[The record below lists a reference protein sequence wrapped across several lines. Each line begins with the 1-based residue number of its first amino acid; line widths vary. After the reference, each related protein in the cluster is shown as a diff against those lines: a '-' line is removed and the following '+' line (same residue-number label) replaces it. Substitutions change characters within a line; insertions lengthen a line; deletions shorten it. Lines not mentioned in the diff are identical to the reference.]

1 MNCYICLKVKILLA
15 KKVILL
21 ILDGWGKSPNKNE
34 SAIANARTPFIDKL
48 LDNYS
53 SAELITYGNHVGLPR
68 SQMGNSEV
76 GHLNISAGR
85 IVYQDLLKIDNSI
98 SDKTFRKN
106 NLILNAIN
114 YSKKK
119 NKSIHLMGLLSDG
132 GVHSHIN
139 HLEELLSILSE
150 NFCKKVYLHLFTD
163 GRDVDP
169 KSGIKYVK
177 KLEFILK
184 KTTGKIVSIIGRY
197 YSMDRDLN
205 FERTRK
211 AYKLLVDGIG
221 KKTNDFKK
229 EIELSYEKNQ
239 TDEFLEPL
247 SLGENNCLIKEGDVV
262 ISFNFRSDRMRQI
275 TKMLSQKDF
284 SYDGSKPLNLY
295 YLTMTNYDDTF
306 KDIRILF
313 EKDNLI
319 NTLGEVISKNGSKQL
334 RVAETEKYPHV
345 TYFFNGG
352 RESPF
357 KNEKRILCQ
366 SPSVATY
373 DLKPEMSALS
383 VRDTVVN
390 SVLKNEFDFI
400 CVNFANPDM
409 VGHTGNFKAAI
420 KACETVDSCTS
431 KIVTEGMQK
440 EYSIVIIADHGN
452 CEKMK
457 NSDGTPN
464 TAHTINPVPI
474 ILVEKEKR
482 KINSGILANIAP
494 TILEI
499 MGIERPHEMNQKS
512 LLSN

>member
-1 MNCYICLKVKILLA
+1 M
-15 KKVILL
+15 
-21 ILDGWGKSPNKNE
+21 ILDGWGKSSNQNE
-34 SAIANARTPFIDKL
+34 SAIANAKTPFIDKL
-48 LDNYS
+48 LDKYS
-53 SAELITYGNHVGLPR
+53 SAELITHGNHVGLP
-68 SQMGNSEV
+68 SNQMGNSEV

-98 SDKTFRKN
+98 SDKSFRKN
-106 NLILNAIN
+106 KVILNAID

-139 HLEELLSILSE
+139 HLEELLLILSE
-150 NFCKKVYLHLFTD
+150 NSCKKVCLHLFTD

-177 KLEFILK
+177 KLELFLK

-205 FERTRK
+205 LDRTRK
-211 AYKLLVDGIG
+211 AYKLIVNGDG

-229 EIELSYEKNQ
+229 EIELSYKNNL

-247 SLGENNCLIKEGDVV
+247 FIGEKSYLIEEGDVV

-275 TKMLSQKDF
+275 TRMLSQKDF
-284 SYDGSKPLNLY
+284 SFDGSKPLNLY
-295 YLTMTNYDDTF
+295 YLTMTNYDDNL
-306 KDIRILF
+306 KGVRILF
-313 EKDNLI
+313 EKENLI

-352 RESPF
+352 RENPF

-366 SPSVATY
+366 SPPVVTY
-373 DLKPEMSALS
+373 DLKPEMSALE
-383 VRDTVVN
+383 VRDAVVN
-390 SVLKNEFDFI
+390 SILKDKFDFI

-409 VGHTGNFKAAI
+409 VGHTGDFNAAI
-420 KACETVDSCTS
+420 KACETVDDCTN
-431 KIVTEGMQK
+431 KIVSEGMK
-440 EYSIVIIADHGN
+440 KGYSVVIIADHGN

-464 TAHTINPVPI
+464 TAHTTNPVPI

-482 KINSGILANIAP
+482 KIISGILANVAP

-499 MGIERPHEMNQKS
+499 MGIEKPNEMDEKS

>member
-1 MNCYICLKVKILLA
+1 M
-15 KKVILL
+15 
-21 ILDGWGKSPNKNE
+21 ILDGWGKSSNQNE
-34 SAIANARTPFIDKL
+34 SAIANAKTPFIDKL
-48 LDNYS
+48 LDKYS
-53 SAELITYGNHVGLPR
+53 SAELITHGNNVGLPS

-98 SDKTFRKN
+98 SDKSFRENKV
-106 NLILNAIN
+106 ILNAID

-132 GVHSHIN
+132 GVHSHIS
-139 HLEELLSILSE
+139 HLEELLLILRE
-150 NFCKKVYLHLFTD
+150 NSCTKVYLHLFTD

-177 KLEFILK
+177 KLELFLK
-184 KTTGKIVSIIGRY
+184 KTTGKIVSLIGRY

-205 FERTRK
+205 FDRTRK
-211 AYKLLVDGIG
+211 AYELIVNGVG
-221 KKTNDFKK
+221 RKTNDFKK
-229 EIELSYEKNQ
+229 EIELSYNNNL

-247 SLGENNCLIKEGDVV
+247 FVGEKSCLIGEGDVV

-275 TKMLSQKDF
+275 TRMLSQKDF

-295 YLTMTNYDDTF
+295 YLSMTNYDD
-306 KDIRILF
+306 KLKGIRILY
-313 EKDNLI
+313 EKENII
-319 NTLGEVISKNGSKQL
+319 NTLGEVISKNGKKQL

-352 RESPF
+352 RETPF

-366 SPSVATY
+366 SPPVATY
-373 DLKPEMSALS
+373 DLKPEMSSLE
-383 VRDTVVN
+383 VRDAVVN
-390 SVLKNEFDFI
+390 SILKNKFDFV

-409 VGHTGNFKAAI
+409 VGHTGDFNAAI
-420 KACETVDSCTS
+420 KACESVDHCTN
-431 KIVTEGMQK
+431 KIVSEGMKK

-457 NSDGTPN
+457 NSDGSPN
-464 TAHTINPVPI
+464 TAHTTNPVPI

-482 KINSGILANIAP
+482 KIINGILANVAP
-494 TILEI
+494 TILQI
-499 MGIERPHEMNQKS
+499 MGIEKPNEMDQKS

>member
-1 MNCYICLKVKILLA
+1 M
-15 KKVILL
+15 
-21 ILDGWGKSPNKNE
+21 ILDGWGKSSNQNE
-34 SAIANARTPFIDKL
+34 SAIANAKTPFIDKL
-48 LDNYS
+48 LDKYS
-53 SAELITYGNHVGLPR
+53 SAELITHGNHVGLP
-68 SQMGNSEV
+68 SNQMGNSEV

-98 SDKTFRKN
+98 SDKSFRKN
-106 NLILNAIN
+106 KVILNAID

-139 HLEELLSILSE
+139 HLEELLLILSE
-150 NFCKKVYLHLFTD
+150 NSCKKVYLHLFTD

-177 KLEFILK
+177 KLELFLK

-205 FERTRK
+205 LDRTRK
-211 AYKLLVDGIG
+211 AYKLIVNGVG

-229 EIELSYEKNQ
+229 EIELSYNNNL

-247 SLGENNCLIKEGDVV
+247 FIGEKSYLIEEEDVV

-275 TKMLSQKDF
+275 TRMLSQKDF
-284 SYDGSKPLNLY
+284 SFDGSKPLNLY
-295 YLTMTNYDDTF
+295 YLTMTNYDDNL
-306 KDIRILF
+306 KGVRILF
-313 EKDNLI
+313 EKENLK
-319 NTLGEVISKNGSKQL
+319 NTLGEVISKSGSKQL

-352 RESPF
+352 RENPF
-357 KNEKRILCQ
+357 KNEERILCQ
-366 SPSVATY
+366 SPPVATY
-373 DLKPEMSALS
+373 DLKPEMSALE
-383 VRDTVVN
+383 VRDAVVN
-390 SVLKNEFDFI
+390 SILKDKFDFI

-409 VGHTGNFKAAI
+409 VGHTGDFNAAI
-420 KACETVDSCTS
+420 KACETVDNCTNKVVS
-431 KIVTEGMQK
+431 EGMK
-440 EYSIVIIADHGN
+440 KGYSVIIIADHGN

-464 TAHTINPVPI
+464 TAHTTNPVPI

-482 KINSGILANIAP
+482 KIISGILANVAP

-499 MGIERPHEMNQKS
+499 MKIEKPNEMDEKS

>member
-1 MNCYICLKVKILLA
+1 M
-15 KKVILL
+15 
-21 ILDGWGKSPNKNE
+21 ILDGWGKSSNQNE
-34 SAIANARTPFIDKL
+34 SAIENAKTPFIDKL
-48 LDNYS
+48 LDEYP
-53 SAELITYGNHVGLPR
+53 SAELITHGNHVGLPIN
-68 SQMGNSEV
+68 QMGNSEV

-85 IVYQDLLKIDNSI
+85 IVYQDLLKIDKSI
-98 SDKTFRKN
+98 FDKSFKKN
-106 NLILNAIN
+106 RVIFNAID

-119 NKSIHLMGLLSDG
+119 DKAIHLMGLLSDG
-132 GVHSHIN
+132 GVHSHIS
-139 HLEELLSILSE
+139 HLEELLLILSE
-150 NFCKKVYLHLFTD
+150 NSCKKVYLHLFTD

-177 KLEFILK
+177 KLELFLK

-205 FERTRK
+205 FDRTK
-211 AYKLLVDGIG
+211 KTYKLIVNGVG

-229 EIELSYEKNQ
+229 EIELSYEKNK

-247 SLGENNCLIKEGDVV
+247 SLRENNCLIEEGDVV

-275 TKMLSQKDF
+275 TRMLSQKDF
-284 SYDGSKPLNLY
+284 SYDGSKPLNLHL
-295 YLTMTNYDDTF
+295 LTMTSYDHTF
-306 KDIRILF
+306 RGIRVLF
-313 EKDNLI
+313 EKENLV
-319 NTLGEVISKNGSKQL
+319 NTLGEVISKNGGKQL

-352 RESPF
+352 RENPF

-373 DLKPEMSALS
+373 DLKPEMSALE

-390 SVLKNEFDFI
+390 SILKNKFDFI

-409 VGHTGNFKAAI
+409 VGHTGHFSAAI
-420 KACETVDSCTS
+420 KACEVVDHCTS
-431 KIVTEGMQK
+431 KIVLEGMK
-440 EYSIVIIADHGN
+440 KDYSILIIADHGN

-464 TAHTINPVPI
+464 TAHTTNPVPI

-482 KINSGILANIAP
+482 TINNGILANVAP

-499 MGIERPHEMNQKS
+499 MGIERPNEMDQKS

>member
-1 MNCYICLKVKILLA
+1 M
-15 KKVILL
+15 
-21 ILDGWGKSPNKNE
+21 ILDGWGKSSNQNE
-34 SAIANARTPFIDKL
+34 SAIANAKTPFIDKL
-48 LDNYS
+48 LDKYS
-53 SAELITYGNHVGLPR
+53 SAELITHGNHVGLPNN
-68 SQMGNSEV
+68 QMGNSEV

-98 SDKTFRKN
+98 SDKSFRKN
-106 NLILNAIN
+106 KVILNAID

-139 HLEELLSILSE
+139 HLEELLLILSE
-150 NFCKKVYLHLFTD
+150 NSCKKVYLHLFTD

-177 KLEFILK
+177 KLELFLK

-205 FERTRK
+205 LDRTRK
-211 AYKLLVDGIG
+211 AYKLIVNGVG

-229 EIELSYEKNQ
+229 EIELSYNNNL

-247 SLGENNCLIKEGDVV
+247 FIGEKSYLIEEEDVV

-275 TKMLSQKDF
+275 TRMLSQKDF
-284 SYDGSKPLNLY
+284 SFDGTKPLNLY
-295 YLTMTNYDDTF
+295 YLTMTNYDDNL
-306 KDIRILF
+306 KGVRILF
-313 EKDNLI
+313 EKENLI
-319 NTLGEVISKNGSKQL
+319 NTLGEVISKSGSKQL

-352 RESPF
+352 RENPF
-357 KNEKRILCQ
+357 KNEERILCQ
-366 SPSVATY
+366 SPPVATY
-373 DLKPEMSALS
+373 DLKPEMSALE

-390 SVLKNEFDFI
+390 SILKDKFDFI

-409 VGHTGNFKAAI
+409 VGHTGDFNAAI
-420 KACETVDSCTS
+420 KACETVDDCTN
-431 KIVTEGMQK
+431 KIVSEGMK
-440 EYSIVIIADHGN
+440 KGYSVIIIADHGN

-464 TAHTINPVPI
+464 TAHTTNPVPI

-482 KINSGILANIAP
+482 KIISGILANVAP

-499 MGIERPHEMNQKS
+499 MKIEKPNEMDEKS

>member
-1 MNCYICLKVKILLA
+1 LFKRKILLA

-21 ILDGWGKSPNKNE
+21 ILDGWGKSSNLNE
-34 SAIANARTPFIDKL
+34 SAIANAKTPFIDKL
-48 LDNYS
+48 LDKYS
-53 SAELITYGNHVGLPR
+53 SAELITNGNLVGLPGN
-68 SQMGNSEV
+68 QMGNSEV

-85 IVYQDLLKIDNSI
+85 IVYQDLLKIDKSI
-98 SDKTFRKN
+98 YDKSLRKN
-106 NLILNAIN
+106 KLIINAID

-132 GVHSHIN
+132 GVHSHIS
-139 HLEELLSILSE
+139 HLEELLLILSE
-150 NFCKKVYLHLFTD
+150 NSCKNVYLHLFTD

-169 KSGIKYVK
+169 KSGVKYLK
-177 KLEFILK
+177 RLEAFLK

-205 FERTRK
+205 FDRTRK
-211 AYKLLVDGIG
+211 AYKLIVDGVG
-221 KKTNDFKK
+221 KKTNDFIK
-229 EIELSYEKNQ
+229 EIELSYNQ
-239 TDEFLEPL
+239 NLTDEFLEPL
-247 SLGENNCLIKEGDVV
+247 FLGEKSCLIGEGDVV

-275 TKMLSQKDF
+275 TRILSQKDF
-284 SYDGSKPLNLY
+284 SYGGSKPLNLY
-295 YLTMTNYDDTF
+295 YLTMTNYDDTL
-306 KDIRILF
+306 KGIRILF
-313 EKDNLI
+313 EKENII
-319 NTLGEVISKNGSKQL
+319 NTLGEVISKNGKKQL

-352 RESPF
+352 RETPF

-366 SPSVATY
+366 SPPVATY
-373 DLKPEMSALS
+373 DLKPEMSALE
-383 VRDTVVN
+383 VRDAVVN
-390 SVLKNEFDFI
+390 SILKNKFDFV

-409 VGHTGNFKAAI
+409 VGHTGDFNAAI
-420 KACETVDSCTS
+420 KACETVDHCTN
-431 KIVTEGMQK
+431 KIVSEGIKK

-464 TAHTINPVPI
+464 TAHTTNPVPI

-482 KINSGILANIAP
+482 KIINGILANVAP

-499 MGIERPHEMNQKS
+499 MGIERPSEMDQKS

>member
-1 MNCYICLKVKILLA
+1 M
-15 KKVILL
+15 
-21 ILDGWGKSPNKNE
+21 ILDGWGKSSNQNE
-34 SAIANARTPFIDKL
+34 SAIAKAKTPFIDKL
-48 LDNYS
+48 LDKYS
-53 SAELITYGNHVGLPR
+53 SAELITHGNHVGLP
-68 SQMGNSEV
+68 SNQMGNSEV

-98 SDKTFRKN
+98 SDKSFRKN
-106 NLILNAIN
+106 KVILNAID

-139 HLEELLSILSE
+139 HLEELLLILSE
-150 NFCKKVYLHLFTD
+150 NSCKRVYLHLFTD

-177 KLEFILK
+177 KLELFLK

-205 FERTRK
+205 LDRTRK
-211 AYKLLVDGIG
+211 AYKLIVNGVG

-229 EIELSYEKNQ
+229 EIELSYNNNL

-247 SLGENNCLIKEGDVV
+247 FIGEKSYLIEEEDVV

-275 TKMLSQKDF
+275 TRMLSQKDF
-284 SYDGSKPLNLY
+284 SFDGTKPLNLY
-295 YLTMTNYDDTF
+295 YLTMTNYDDNL
-306 KDIRILF
+306 KGVRILF
-313 EKDNLI
+313 EKENLI
-319 NTLGEVISKNGSKQL
+319 NTLGEVISKSGSKQL

-352 RESPF
+352 RENPF
-357 KNEKRILCQ
+357 KKEKRILCQ
-366 SPSVATY
+366 SPPVATY
-373 DLKPEMSALS
+373 DLKPEMSALE
-383 VRDTVVN
+383 VRDAVVN
-390 SVLKNEFDFI
+390 SILKDKFDFI

-409 VGHTGNFKAAI
+409 VGHTGDFNAAI
-420 KACETVDSCTS
+420 KACETVDDCTN
-431 KIVTEGMQK
+431 KIVSEGMK
-440 EYSIVIIADHGN
+440 KGYSVVIIADHGN

-464 TAHTINPVPI
+464 TAHTTNPVPI

-482 KINSGILANIAP
+482 KIISGILANVAP

-499 MGIERPHEMNQKS
+499 MKIEKPNEMDEKS

>member
-1 MNCYICLKVKILLA
+1 MFKRRILLA

-21 ILDGWGKSPNKNE
+21 ILDGWGKSSNLNE
-34 SAIANARTPFIDKL
+34 SAIANAKTPFIDKL
-48 LDNYS
+48 LDKYS
-53 SAELITYGNHVGLPR
+53 SAELITNGNLVGLPDN
-68 SQMGNSEV
+68 QMGNSEV

-85 IVYQDLLKIDNSI
+85 IVYQDLLKIDKSI
-98 SDKTFRKN
+98 YDKSFRKN
-106 NLILNAIN
+106 KLIINAID

-132 GVHSHIN
+132 GVHSHIS
-139 HLEELLSILSE
+139 HLEELLLILSE
-150 NFCKKVYLHLFTD
+150 NSCKNIYLHLFTD

-169 KSGIKYVK
+169 KSGVKYLK
-177 KLEFILK
+177 RIEAFLK

-205 FERTRK
+205 FDRTRK
-211 AYKLLVDGIG
+211 AYKLIVDGVG
-221 KKTNDFKK
+221 KKTNDFIK
-229 EIELSYEKNQ
+229 EIELSYNKNL

-247 SLGENNCLIKEGDVV
+247 FIGEKSCLIGEGDVV

-275 TKMLSQKDF
+275 TRMLSQGDF
-284 SYDGSKPLNLY
+284 SYGGSKPLNLY
-295 YLTMTNYDDTF
+295 YLTMTKYDDTL
-306 KDIRILF
+306 KGIKILF
-313 EKDNLI
+313 EKENII
-319 NTLGEVISKNGSKQL
+319 NTLGEVISKNGKKQL

-352 RESPF
+352 RETPF

-366 SPSVATY
+366 SPPVATY
-373 DLKPEMSALS
+373 DLKPEMSALE
-383 VRDTVVN
+383 VRDAVVN
-390 SVLKNEFDFI
+390 SILKNKFDFV

-409 VGHTGNFKAAI
+409 VGHTGDFNAAI
-420 KACETVDSCTS
+420 KACETVDHCTN
-431 KIVTEGMQK
+431 KIVSEGIKK

-464 TAHTINPVPI
+464 TAHTTNPVPI

-482 KINSGILANIAP
+482 KIINGILANVAP

-499 MGIERPHEMNQKS
+499 MGIEKPNEMDQKS

>member
-1 MNCYICLKVKILLA
+1 MFKSKILLA

-21 ILDGWGKSPNKNE
+21 ILDGWGKSSNQNE
-34 SAIANARTPFIDKL
+34 SAIANAKTPFIDKL
-48 LDNYS
+48 LDKYS
-53 SAELITYGNHVGLPR
+53 SAELITHGNHVGLP
-68 SQMGNSEV
+68 SNQMGNSEV

-98 SDKTFRKN
+98 SDKSFRKN
-106 NLILNAIN
+106 KVILNAID

-132 GVHSHIN
+132 GVHSHIS
-139 HLEELLSILSE
+139 HLEELLLILSE
-150 NFCKKVYLHLFTD
+150 NSCKKVYLHLFTD

-177 KLEFILK
+177 KLEFFLK

-205 FERTRK
+205 FDRTRK
-211 AYKLLVDGIG
+211 AYKLIVNGVG

-229 EIELSYEKNQ
+229 EIELSYNKNL

-247 SLGENNCLIKEGDVV
+247 FIGEKSYLIGEGDVV

-275 TKMLSQKDF
+275 TRMLSQKDF

-295 YLTMTNYDDTF
+295 YLTMTNYDDNL
-306 KDIRILF
+306 KGIRILF
-313 EKDNLI
+313 EKENII
-319 NTLGEVISKNGSKQL
+319 NTLGEVISKNGKKQL

-352 RESPF
+352 RETPF

-366 SPSVATY
+366 SPPVATY
-373 DLKPEMSALS
+373 DLKPEMSALE
-383 VRDTVVN
+383 VRDAVVN
-390 SVLKNEFDFI
+390 SILKNKFDFI

-409 VGHTGNFKAAI
+409 VGHTGDFNAAI
-420 KACETVDSCTS
+420 KACETVDHCTN
-431 KIVTEGMQK
+431 KIVSEGMKK

-464 TAHTINPVPI
+464 TAHTTNPVPI

-482 KINSGILANIAP
+482 KIISGILANVAP

-499 MGIERPHEMNQKS
+499 MGIEKPNEMDQKS

>member
-1 MNCYICLKVKILLA
+1 MLYLFKSEVLLT

-21 ILDGWGKSPNKNE
+21 ILDGWGKSSNRNQ
-34 SAIANARTPFIDKL
+34 SAIANAKTPFIDKL
-48 LDNYS
+48 LDKYS
-53 SAELITYGNHVGLPR
+53 SAELITFGNHVGLP
-68 SQMGNSEV
+68 SNQMGNSEV

-106 NLILNAIN
+106 KHILNAID

-119 NKSIHLMGLLSDG
+119 NKSIHLIGLLSDG
-132 GVHSHIN
+132 GVHSHTS

-150 NFCKKVYLHLFTD
+150 NSCEKVYLHLFTD

-169 KSGIKYVK
+169 KSGIKYIK
-177 KLEFILK
+177 NLEFFLK

-205 FERTRK
+205 FERTKK
-211 AYKLLVDGIG
+211 AYKLIVKGVG

-247 SLGENNCLIKEGDVV
+247 FLGENNFLIKEEDVV

-275 TKMLSQKDF
+275 TRMLSQKNF
-284 SYDGSKPLNLY
+284 SYEGSKPLNLH
-295 YLTMTNYDDTF
+295 YLTMTNYDDSL
-306 KDIRILF
+306 KGIKILF
-313 EKDNLI
+313 EKENLV
-319 NTLGEVISKNGSKQL
+319 NTLGEVISKNGGKQL

-352 RESPF
+352 RENPF

-373 DLKPEMSALS
+373 DLKPEMNALE
-383 VRDTVVN
+383 VRDTVVT
-390 SVLKNEFDFI
+390 SILKNKFDFI

-409 VGHTGNFKAAI
+409 VGHTGDFGAAI
-420 KACETVDSCTS
+420 KACETVDHCTS
-431 KIVTEGMQK
+431 KIVSEGMKK

-464 TAHTINPVPI
+464 TAHTTNPVPI

-482 KINSGILANIAP
+482 KIISGILANVAP

-499 MGIERPHEMNQKS
+499 MGIKKPDEMDQKS

>member
-1 MNCYICLKVKILLA
+1 M
-15 KKVILL
+15 
-21 ILDGWGKSPNKNE
+21 ILDGWGKSSNQNE
-34 SAIANARTPFIDKL
+34 SAIANAKTPFIDKL
-48 LDNYS
+48 LDKYS
-53 SAELITYGNHVGLPR
+53 SAELITHGNHVGLPS

-98 SDKTFRKN
+98 SDKSFRENKV
-106 NLILNAIN
+106 ILNAID

-132 GVHSHIN
+132 GVHSHIS
-139 HLEELLSILSE
+139 HLEELLLILRE
-150 NFCKKVYLHLFTD
+150 NSCTKVYLHLFTD

-177 KLEFILK
+177 KLELFLK
-184 KTTGKIVSIIGRY
+184 KTTGKIVSLIGRY

-205 FERTRK
+205 FDRTRK
-211 AYKLLVDGIG
+211 AYELIVNGVG
-221 KKTNDFKK
+221 RKTNDFKK
-229 EIELSYEKNQ
+229 EIELSYNNNL

-247 SLGENNCLIKEGDVV
+247 FIGEKSCLIGEGDVV

-275 TKMLSQKDF
+275 TRMLSQKDF

-295 YLTMTNYDDTF
+295 YLSMTNYDD
-306 KDIRILF
+306 KLKGIRILY
-313 EKDNLI
+313 EKENII
-319 NTLGEVISKNGSKQL
+319 NTLGEVISKNGKKQL

-352 RESPF
+352 RETPF

-366 SPSVATY
+366 SPPVATY
-373 DLKPEMSALS
+373 DLKPEMSSLE
-383 VRDTVVN
+383 VRDAVVN
-390 SVLKNEFDFI
+390 SILKNKFDFV

-409 VGHTGNFKAAI
+409 VGHTGDFNAAI
-420 KACETVDSCTS
+420 KACESVDHCTN
-431 KIVTEGMQK
+431 KIVSEGMKK

-457 NSDGTPN
+457 NSDGSPN
-464 TAHTINPVPI
+464 TAHTTNPVPI

-482 KINSGILANIAP
+482 KIINGILANVAP
-494 TILEI
+494 TILQI
-499 MGIERPHEMNQKS
+499 MGIEKPNEMDQKS

>member
-1 MNCYICLKVKILLA
+1 MFKRRILLA

-21 ILDGWGKSPNKNE
+21 ILDGWGKSSNLNE
-34 SAIANARTPFIDKL
+34 SAIANAKTPFIDKL
-48 LDNYS
+48 LDKYS
-53 SAELITYGNHVGLPR
+53 SAELITNGNLVGLPDN
-68 SQMGNSEV
+68 QMGNSEV

-85 IVYQDLLKIDNSI
+85 IVYQDLLKIDKSI
-98 SDKTFRKN
+98 YDKSFRKN
-106 NLILNAIN
+106 KLIINAID

-119 NKSIHLMGLLSDG
+119 NKSIHLLGLLSDG
-132 GVHSHIN
+132 GVHSHIS
-139 HLEELLSILSE
+139 HLEELLLILSE
-150 NFCKKVYLHLFTD
+150 NSCKNIYLHLFTD

-169 KSGIKYVK
+169 KSGVKYLK
-177 KLEFILK
+177 RIEAFLK

-205 FERTRK
+205 FDRTRK
-211 AYKLLVDGIG
+211 AYKLIVDGVG
-221 KKTNDFKK
+221 KKTNDFLK
-229 EIELSYEKNQ
+229 EIELSYNKNL

-247 SLGENNCLIKEGDVV
+247 FIGEKSCLIGEGDVV

-275 TKMLSQKDF
+275 TRMLSQGDF
-284 SYDGSKPLNLY
+284 SYGGSKPLNLY
-295 YLTMTNYDDTF
+295 YLTMTKYDDTL
-306 KDIRILF
+306 KGIKILF
-313 EKDNLI
+313 EKENII
-319 NTLGEVISKNGSKQL
+319 NTLGEVISKNGKKQL

-352 RESPF
+352 RETPF

-366 SPSVATY
+366 SPPVATY
-373 DLKPEMSALS
+373 DLKPEMSAFE
-383 VRDTVVN
+383 VRDAVVN
-390 SVLKNEFDFI
+390 SILKNKFDFV

-409 VGHTGNFKAAI
+409 VGHTGDFNAAI
-420 KACETVDSCTS
+420 KACETVDHCTN
-431 KIVTEGMQK
+431 KIVSEGIKK

-464 TAHTINPVPI
+464 TAHTTNPVPI

-482 KINSGILANIAP
+482 KIINGILANVAP

-499 MGIERPHEMNQKS
+499 MGIEKPNEMDQKS

>member
-1 MNCYICLKVKILLA
+1 LLA

-48 LDNYS
+48 LDKYS
-53 SAELITYGNHVGLPR
+53 SAELITYGNRVGLP
-68 SQMGNSEV
+68 SNQMGNSEV

-85 IVYQDLLKIDNSI
+85 VVYQDLLRIDNSI

-139 HLEELLSILSE
+139 HLEELLLILSK
-150 NFCKKVYLHLFTD
+150 NLCKKVYLHLFTD

-169 KSGIKYVK
+169 KSGIKYLK
-177 KLEFILK
+177 KLEFFLK

-205 FERTRK
+205 FERTIK
-211 AYKLLVDGIG
+211 AYKLLVEGIG

-229 EIELSYEKNQ
+229 EIELSYKKNQ

-247 SLGENNCLIKEGDVV
+247 SLAEKNYLIKEGDVV

-275 TKMLSQKDF
+275 TKMLSQEDF
-284 SYDGSKPLNLY
+284 SYGGSKPLNLY
-295 YLTMTNYDDTF
+295 YLTMTTYDDTF
-306 KDIRILF
+306 KGIRILF

-352 RESPF
+352 RENPF

-373 DLKPEMSALS
+373 DLKPEMSALN
-383 VRDTVVN
+383 VRDEVVN
-390 SVLKNEFDFI
+390 SISKNEFDFI

-420 KACETVDSCTS
+420 KACEVVDRCTS
-431 KIVTEGMQK
+431 KIVTEGMKKQ
-440 EYSIVIIADHGN
+440 YSIVIIADHGN

-482 KINSGILANIAP
+482 KIISGILANVAP

-499 MGIERPHEMNQKS
+499 MGIERPQEMNQKS

>member
-1 MNCYICLKVKILLA
+1 M
-15 KKVILL
+15 
-21 ILDGWGKSPNKNE
+21 ILDGWGKSSNQNE
-34 SAIANARTPFIDKL
+34 SAIANAKTPFIDKL
-48 LDNYS
+48 LDQYS
-53 SAELITYGNHVGLPR
+53 SAELITHGNHVGLP
-68 SQMGNSEV
+68 SGQMGNSEV

-98 SDKTFRKN
+98 SDKSFRKN
-106 NLILNAIN
+106 KIILNAID

-139 HLEELLSILSE
+139 HLEELLLILSE
-150 NFCKKVYLHLFTD
+150 NSCKKVYLHLFTD

-177 KLEFILK
+177 KLELFLK

-205 FERTRK
+205 LDRTRK
-211 AYKLLVDGIG
+211 AYKLIVNGVG

-229 EIELSYEKNQ
+229 EIELSYNNNL

-247 SLGENNCLIKEGDVV
+247 FIGEKRYLIEEGDVV

-275 TKMLSQKDF
+275 TRMLSQKDF
-284 SYDGSKPLNLY
+284 SFDGSKPLNLY
-295 YLTMTNYDDTF
+295 YLTMTNYDDNL
-306 KDIRILF
+306 KGVRILF
-313 EKDNLI
+313 EKENLI

-352 RESPF
+352 RENPF
-357 KNEKRILCQ
+357 KNEKRILCK
-366 SPSVATY
+366 SPPVVTY
-373 DLKPEMSALS
+373 DLKPEMSALEI
-383 VRDTVVN
+383 RDAVVN
-390 SVLKNEFDFI
+390 SILKNKFDFI

-409 VGHTGNFKAAI
+409 VGHTGDFNAAI
-420 KACETVDSCTS
+420 KACETVDNCTN
-431 KIVTEGMQK
+431 KIVSEGMK
-440 EYSIVIIADHGN
+440 KGYSVIIIADHGN

-464 TAHTINPVPI
+464 TAHTTNPVPI

-482 KINSGILANIAP
+482 KIISGILANVAP

-499 MGIERPHEMNQKS
+499 MGIEKPNEMDEKS